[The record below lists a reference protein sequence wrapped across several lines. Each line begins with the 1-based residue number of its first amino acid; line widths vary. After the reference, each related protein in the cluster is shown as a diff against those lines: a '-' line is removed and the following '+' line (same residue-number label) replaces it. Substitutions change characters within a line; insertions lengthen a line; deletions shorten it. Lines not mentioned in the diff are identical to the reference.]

1 MLSLTSETMNFSP
14 FTSMYLFIYLV
25 FICVFACLFVC
36 LFIQF
41 FFIIFSPLASRLY
54 VFTFP
59 WLTLLASSRFF
70 LGGSFTVHC
79 TQGIIQGPDYKKS
92 GNRRRLHSG
101 YSGTEPEGRKNT
113 RASAKIAC
121 HVET

>member
-41 FFIIFSPLASRLY
+41 LFIIFSPLASRLY
-54 VFTFP
+54 VITFL
-59 WLTLLASSRFF
+59 WLTLHAVRD
-70 LGGSFTVHC
+70 SF
-79 TQGIIQGPDYKKS
+79 
-92 GNRRRLHSG
+92 
-101 YSGTEPEGRKNT
+101 
-113 RASAKIAC
+113 
-121 HVET
+121 